1 MFLRT
6 RVHPTDVIDGELY
19 LSCLFFGLV
28 HLLFNGFTE
37 LPLMIFRLPVFY
49 KQRDNCFYPA
59 WAWSISSWI
68 LRVPYSAV
76 EAIVW
81 SCVVYY
87 TVGFAPGAGRCL
99 HCPGVYLSNHFLLAY
114 STHLLL
120 VNVSG
125 FFGTCFCCSPFT
137 KWHLASSDQLLLS
150 LEIWSLQIHLP
161 PLDCS

>member
-49 KQRDNCFYPA
+49 KQRDNGFYPA

-68 LRVPYSAV
+68 LRIPYSVV
-76 EAIVW
+76 EAVVW

-99 HCPGVYLSNHFLLAY
+99 HFPGVTFQIIFTCLQYLFAPC
-114 STHLLL
+114 
-120 VNVSG
+120 NVSG
-125 FFGTCFCCSPFT
+125 FSGTCFYCSPFT
-137 KWHLASSDQLLLS
+137 KW
-150 LEIWSLQIHLP
+150 P
-161 PLDCS
+161 